1 MLLSPPLLLLIL
13 EDMRKGRQDGDDSAI
28 GTEHVWPARN
38 APDRCVRL
46 IALMESVPGLNEGAG
61 PWQGHFP
68 PGTAKTD
75 VTGSFHLLS
84 ASHALGAE
92 SWNNPAGLVLPKFVS
107 HHSFR

>member
-13 EDMRKGRQDGDDSAI
+13 EDMRKARQDGDDSAI
-28 GTEHVWPARN
+28 GMEHVWLAW
-38 APDRCVRL
+38 ATPDRWVGL

-75 VTGSFHLLS
+75 VTGGFHLLS
-84 ASHALGAE
+84 T
-92 SWNNPAGLVLPKFVS
+92 P
-107 HHSFR
+107 HSFRCRVME